1 MINDLHTVFES
12 RNIRK
17 IFAFFCIFGF
27 LKHKTVKTYSIGKN
41 LLQILFQPTSMA
53 CSCHQIAASHSCKKK
68 TKYSINLTLNRT
80 LLTNQHWLLIPVA
93 PLCISEKW
101 LLKRPVQGIWRL
113 VPKVTKQLNPQL
125 ATLILEKLWYGEH
138 FIGHTIIEAMAEK
151 SQILVPDCCRAG

>member
-1 MINDLHTVFES
+1 MIFILSSNQGILE
-12 RNIRK
+12 RYLL
-17 IFAFFCIFGF
+17 F
-27 LKHKTVKTYSIGKN
+27 LYFWFLTHKTVKTYSIGKN
-41 LLQILFQPTSMA
+41 RLQILFQPTSMA
-53 CSCHQIAASHSCKKK
+53 CSCHQIAASHSCKKN
-68 TKYSINLTLNRT
+68 TKYYINLTLNRT

-101 LLKRPVQGIWRL
+101 LLKRPMQGIQRL

-125 ATLILEKLWYGEH
+125 ATLILEKHWYGEH